1 MQARKTLPRNVVFE
15 QRTIRGYLKT
25 PPSSTP
31 LLTADRLREFIAVSG
46 DADNSLLPP
55 QTDLMRRLV
64 EKYSDFSA
72 LGDDSGAGA
81 AGGHVVVSSM
91 CSSLRSHY

>member
-1 MQARKTLPRNVVFE
+1 MVFE
-15 QRTIRGYLKT
+15 QQTIRGYLKN
-25 PPSSTP
+25 PSSPTF

-46 DADNSLLPP
+46 DAGSSLLPP

-64 EKYSDFSA
+64 EKYGDFSA

-81 AGGHVVVSSM
+81 AGGYVVVSSVR
-91 CSSLRSHY
+91 SSLRFHY